1 MRQDLLPV
9 NAVTPINSVV
19 IFYDDR
25 GNNFGH
31 LTRLSI
37 QILWPCGN
45 YLHATHNHS
54 NNDNF
59 LNRI

>member
-45 YLHATHNHS
+45 YTPHTMILTMIV
-54 NNDNF
+54 F
-59 LNRI
+59 